1 MLSRSRSFLPRLEC
15 ASSRT
20 LFLVAVGV
28 GMVGVVEPAQ
38 AKTHGHSRAVAIAAS
53 DGAPEASPLVK
64 ATILCH
70 EGAVAYGRSTCKE
83 SGSAACA
90 ARA

>member
-28 GMVGVVEPAQ
+28 GIVGVVEPAL

-53 DGAPEASPLVK
+53 DGAPEATPQLDAGSRKL
-64 ATILCH
+64 AG
-70 EGAVAYGRSTCKE
+70 GASRARGAG
-83 SGSAACA
+83 GS
-90 ARA
+90 